1 MDCEG
6 GNDADLDA
14 CVVDSEATEDVAYT
28 YDCGD
33 FWEDLVACTDERSR
47 CGNNNFGPGDD
58 CDAEENRLADC
69 INKRR

>member
-14 CVVDSEATEDVAYT
+14 CVVDSETAEDVAYT

-33 FWEDLVACTDERSR
+33 FWEDFVACTDDRSR
-47 CGNNNFGPGDD
+47 CSNNNFGPGDD
-58 CDAEENRLADC
+58 CNAEANRLQEC
-69 INKRR
+69 ISKRR